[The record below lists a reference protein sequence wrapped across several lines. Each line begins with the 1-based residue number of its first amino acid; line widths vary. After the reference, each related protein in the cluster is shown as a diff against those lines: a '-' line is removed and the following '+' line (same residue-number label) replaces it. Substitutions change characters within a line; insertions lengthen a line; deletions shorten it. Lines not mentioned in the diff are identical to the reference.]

1 MLLQAQ
7 NLSKSLGERTL
18 FTIERLN
25 IDEHARIGLVG
36 MNGSGKTTLMNIL
49 AGLEAPD
56 SGAVQ
61 KHGTLE
67 MVAQFKYTEDQKS
80 GGELTWQALRQAFA
94 SGADILLLDEP
105 TTYLD
110 TSHIEQ
116 LVRKISQYQ
125 GAVLCISH
133 DREFLQAITDVI
145 WELADEQLHVYSGN
159 YQFYVEQKQ
168 LQADQQQSEYD
179 EYCKK
184 RNQLEA
190 AQAAQAKRAAGHMK
204 TAKHKITASEYQ
216 GAKLGLDHSLKK
228 KQQAA
233 KQIKNRLGRLEKV
246 DKPFEQAALKMSLP
260 RAEQVTNKP
269 IIQFARQSCQLYG
282 KQLWQTPGFIIRG
295 GDHVAIVG
303 ANGSG
308 KTTLMRMMTELIGEV
323 TVSQNVR
330 FGYFAQDLS
339 SLKQDKTILEN
350 VMEGAV
356 QSETVAR
363 TVLAR
368 LFFSGDTVFKPV
380 SVLSGGEQMKVAFAK
395 VFLSDMNVLLMDEPT
410 NFLGIEA
417 IEALESLLN
426 SYPGTVIYITHDMAF
441 IEHTARQVI
450 SIENGI
456 LSLHNT
462 LEEQR
467 SKPEQADN
475 STEQLMV
482 VETKIAD
489 VLSRL
494 SMAPSEALEREF
506 QELLVEKRALQTK
519 KIV

>member
-7 NLSKSLGERTL
+7 HLSKHLGERTL
-18 FTIERLN
+18 FNIEHLVL
-25 IDEHARIGLVG
+25 DDHARIGLVG
-36 MNGSGKTTLMNIL
+36 MNGSGKTTLMKIL
-49 AGLEAPD
+49 AGRESPD
-56 SGAVQ
+56 YGHVQ
-61 KHGTLE
+61 ALATVH
-67 MVAQFKYTEDQKS
+67 MVSQFKYTEDQKS
-80 GGELTWQALRQAFA
+80 GGELTWQALREAFA
-94 SGADILLLDEP
+94 SSADILLLDEP

-116 LVRKISQYQ
+116 LIRMIEQYH

-133 DREFLQAITDVI
+133 DREFLQAITEVI
-145 WELADEQLHVYSGN
+145 WELADEQLTVYSGD
-159 YQFYVEQKQ
+159 YQFYVAQKR
-168 LQADQQQSEYD
+168 LQAEQQQSDYD
-179 EYCKK
+179 AYRKK

-190 AQAAQAKRAAGHMK
+190 AQTQQAKRAAGHMK

-233 KQIKNRLGRLEKV
+233 KQIKNRLGRLERV
-246 DKPFEQAALKMSLP
+246 DKPFEYAALKMSLP
-260 RAEQVTNKP
+260 HAAQVTNKP

-282 KQLWQTPGFIIRG
+282 KQLWQTSGFTIRG
-295 GDHVAIVG
+295 GNHVAIVG

-308 KTTLMRMMTELIGEV
+308 KTSLIRMMTERIGEV

-350 VMEGAV
+350 VMEGSV

-368 LFFSGDTVFKPV
+368 LFFSGDAVFKPV

-410 NFLGIEA
+410 NFLDIEA
-417 IEALESLLN
+417 IEALEALLN
-426 SYPGTVIYITHDMAF
+426 SYEGTVIYITHDMAF
-441 IEHTARQVI
+441 IEHTAQQIIRI
-450 SIENGI
+450 ADGK
-456 LSLHNT
+456 LSFYDT
-462 LEEQR
+462 LEKQED
-467 SKPEQADN
+467 KPEKVDN
-475 STEQLMV
+475 SAEALMV

-494 SMAPSEALEREF
+494 SMTPSEALEQEF
-506 QELLVEKRALQTK
+506 QELLACKRELQVK
-519 KIV
+519 K